1 MAARP
6 SPAGL
11 DRPDLLLLAVGALA
25 VSVFLLAERWI
36 ATAPGLPL
44 DDSWIHLRLARNLA
58 TGGGFGINR
67 GEPVAASTAPVW
79 SLALAGL
86 LALGVPGLAAAK
98 GLGLACWAATGLVT
112 RRLAG
117 AVGLG
122 PALAWSAGLAVVG
135 LSRLVWGALSGM
147 EVPLATLCVAAAAW
161 AIAGGRSELG
171 AAGLGL
177 ATLVR
182 PEAGLLVGL
191 HALGAGRWREIL
203 RRAALAAL
211 VVAPAV
217 AFNLAAGGR
226 LIPVSAAAKVE
237 GGLLGRAE
245 GLPDVWAVAGR
256 DLIVFLADWG
266 GLLLEDHLA
275 LPALLAI
282 GLLAVRAGRLRWL
295 AAALVLHPVAM
306 ALVAPYRGPG
316 FQTGRYSSHLL
327 PLAVVVAL
335 VGLERILGWLP
346 GRRLRVAAC
355 VLLLVGLAW
364 PLPAGAHAYAWAVEN
379 INAMQVRLG
388 RWVAAHTPPDTLI
401 ALNDVGALTYFGE
414 RRVIDLVGLATPE
427 VLPYRRQG
435 PEALLRYLGRRCPE
449 YLVIFP
455 AWFPDLAG
463 RADLFRPVTEVTLSH
478 NVVAGAATMTV
489 YETAW
494 HRDRHPTPTPCPA
507 VAGR

>member
-11 DRPDLLLLAVGALA
+11 DRKDLLILAAGALA
-25 VSVFLLAERWI
+25 AAVFLLAERRI
-36 ATAPGLPL
+36 ANAPGLPL
-44 DDSWIHLRLARNLA
+44 DDSWIHLRLARNVA

-67 GEPVAASTAPVW
+67 GEPVAASTAPIW

-98 GLGLACWAATGLVT
+98 ALGLACWAATGLVT
-112 RRLAG
+112 RRLAS
-117 AVGLG
+117 AVGVAPG
-122 PALAWSAGLAVVG
+122 LAVGAGLAVVT

-147 EVPLATLCVAAAAW
+147 EVPLAALCVAGAAW
-161 AIAGGRSELG
+161 AIARDRPGLG
-171 AAGLGL
+171 AAGLGF
-177 ATLVR
+177 ATLAR
-182 PEAGLLVGL
+182 PEAGLLVWL
-191 HALGAGRWREIL
+191 HALGGGRWREAL
-203 RRAALAAL
+203 RRAVLAAL
-211 VVAPAV
+211 VIAPAV
-217 AFNLAAGGR
+217 AFNLAAGDR
-226 LIPVSAAAKVE
+226 LVPVSAAAKVE

-245 GLPDVWAVAGR
+245 GLPDPWSVAGR
-256 DLIVFLADWG
+256 DVTAFLVDWG
-266 GLLLEDHLA
+266 GLLLDDHLA
-275 LPALLAI
+275 LPGLVAI
-282 GLLAVRAGRLRWL
+282 GLVAGRAGWLRWL
-295 AAALVLHPVAM
+295 TAALLLHPIAM

-335 VGLERILGWLP
+335 GGLERVLSWRG
-346 GRRLRVAAC
+346 GRRLRVVGCA
-355 VLLLVGLAW
+355 LLLVGLVW
-364 PLPAGAHAYAWAVEN
+364 RLPAGAEAYAWGVEN

-388 RWVAAHTPPDTLI
+388 RWVAVHTPPDALI

-435 PEALLRYLGRRCPE
+435 PEALLGYLGRRCPE

-455 AWFPDLAG
+455 AWFPELAG

-478 NVVAGAATMTV
+478 NMVAGAATMTV

-494 HRDRHPTPTPCPA
+494 HRGRYPRPTACPA